1 MIRFL
6 ANRYTRE
13 EVRALRE
20 FILVAHNNLIGYG
33 ENCENVCS
41 KCHYYRPCRDLS
53 NFLKRLDELLAI
65 PEGVQK

>member
-20 FILVAHNNLIGYG
+20 SIVFAHTELIGYG
-33 ENCENVCS
+33 DNCETTCN
-41 KCHYYRPCRDLS
+41 KCHYCRPCRDLS
-53 NFLKRLDELLAI
+53 NFLKRLDEILAI
-65 PEGVQK
+65 PEEVQK

>member
-13 EVRALRE
+13 EVRILRE
-20 FILVAHNNLIGYG
+20 AIYMGIDHLTSYVDCKEVSCIQ
-33 ENCENVCS
+33 CC
-41 KCHYYRPCRDLS
+41 YYRPCLDLS
-53 NFLKRLDELLAI
+53 NFLKRLDEILTI

>member
-13 EVRALRE
+13 EIRALRE
-20 FILVAHNNLIGYG
+20 SIFIAHTNLIAYG
-33 ENCENVCS
+33 DNCENACRE
-41 KCHYYRPCRDLS
+41 CHYYRPCRDLS
-53 NFLKRLDELLAI
+53 NFLKRLDEILAI